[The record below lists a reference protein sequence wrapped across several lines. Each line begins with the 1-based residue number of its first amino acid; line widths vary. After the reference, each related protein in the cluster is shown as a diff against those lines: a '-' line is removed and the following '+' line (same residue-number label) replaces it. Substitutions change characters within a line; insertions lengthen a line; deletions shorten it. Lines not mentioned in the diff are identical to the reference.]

1 MSNRCINNLSTDILS
16 KCFSLKEVFI
26 FTLPDINVYSEQYIQ
41 KWKKILR
48 NNLYKISDR
57 HTKTINISLE
67 TIRKN
72 QTISKYYNRNIEL
85 SKLFSFL
92 ISFLIKDYIV
102 FITINNYKYPYGYLI
117 IPGEKLLNK

>member
-16 KCFSLKEVFI
+16 KCFSLKEISIFI
-26 FTLPDINVYSEQYIQ
+26 LPDINVYSKQYIK
-41 KWKKILR
+41 KWKRILR

-57 HTKTINISLE
+57 HTKMINISFE
-67 TIRKN
+67 IIKKN
-72 QTISKYYNRNIEL
+72 QTISKYDNKDIDL

-92 ISFLIKDYIV
+92 ISFLIKDYTV

-117 IPGEKLLNK
+117 IPGEKILNK